1 MAFGIVTF
9 QLFGSTLGRV
19 LAIGGRA
26 FGTFNS
32 IATGISKA
40 DSVSKYLFAKFK
52 DLIPIHPLQCR

>member
-1 MAFGIVTF
+1 MIF
-9 QLFGSTLGRV
+9 QLFGSALGWV
-19 LAIGGRA
+19 LTIGGGA
-26 FGTFNS
+26 FGTFSS